1 MLIWG
6 ARSQSSGGRIMQPIK
21 SAEEKIADL
30 RLFIPKATNAI
41 LQFQALLTRLETDSD
56 FRKLWNRDS
65 GAALSAVGIDPE
77 ARREL
82 GLGPYEDGAQC
93 VNCITP
99 GGNACHC

>member
-1 MLIWG
+1 
-6 ARSQSSGGRIMQPIK
+6 MQPIK

-30 RLFIPKATNAI
+30 HLFIPKATNAI